1 MHRRGIWLTLLGVAA
16 FAAVVALVPPLRE
29 GVASVLSGDAGRL
42 RSELR
47 DLGAGGAL
55 VLAGLMLVHAVIP
68 FPSELLNAAAGFV
81 YGFWLA
87 LPLVLAGWLLS
98 ALATYAIGRGAGRPL
113 LLRLVGE
120 ERLEEGSRLIERG
133 GRTGLLA
140 ARLIPVVPYSLVGYV
155 SGAARGAAVALHVDH
170 GRRLDPAVR
179 RGRLP
184 RRSARLAVGHRPRRA
199 GRGRLVPRAADR
211 RRACSPGGCASA
223 ARQAPPP
230 RRVGGVLR
238 RLLLLA
244 SAIVFIDAMFFA
256 AIVPLLPQF
265 VDEFDL
271 SKTGAGILAAAYPA
285 GTLDR
290 LAARRLARGAA
301 GRARRPSSSASR
313 C

>member
-1 MHRRGIWLTLLGVAA
+1 MHHRRGIWLTLLGIAA
-16 FAAVVALVPPLRE
+16 FAALVALVPPLRE

-120 ERLEEGSRLIERG
+120 ARLDEGSRLIERG

-155 SGAARGAAVALHVDH
+155 SGAAEVPLWRFTWTTVVGSIPLCAAVVYL
-170 GRRLDPAVR
+170 GGRLDS
-179 RGRLP
+179 L
-184 RRSARLAVGHRPRRA
+184 SATDPGVLVAVGSFLALLIGGRVLAGRVRKRPRH
-199 GRGRLVPRAADR
+199 
-211 RRACSPGGCASA
+211 SA
-223 ARQAPPP
+223 AA
-230 RRVGGVLR
+230 
-238 RLLLLA
+238 
-244 SAIVFIDAMFFA
+244 
-256 AIVPLLPQF
+256 
-265 VDEFDL
+265 
-271 SKTGAGILAAAYPA
+271 
-285 GTLDR
+285 
-290 LAARRLARGAA
+290 
-301 GRARRPSSSASR
+301 
-313 C
+313 

>member
-1 MHRRGIWLTLLGVAA
+1 MHHHRGIWLTLLGVAA

-81 YGFWLA
+81 YGFWVA

-155 SGAARGAAVALHVDH
+155 SGAAQVPLWRFAWTTVVGSIPLCAAVVYL
-170 GRRLDPAVR
+170 GGRLDSP
-179 RGRLP
+179 
-184 RRSARLAVGHRPRRA
+184 SATDPGVLVAVGSFLALLIGGRVLAGRVRKRPRH
-199 GRGRLVPRAADR
+199 
-211 RRACSPGGCASA
+211 SA
-223 ARQAPPP
+223 AA
-230 RRVGGVLR
+230 
-238 RLLLLA
+238 
-244 SAIVFIDAMFFA
+244 
-256 AIVPLLPQF
+256 
-265 VDEFDL
+265 
-271 SKTGAGILAAAYPA
+271 
-285 GTLDR
+285 
-290 LAARRLARGAA
+290 
-301 GRARRPSSSASR
+301 
-313 C
+313 